1 ADACATNCIKIIY
14 RHLACTTREKLDR
27 ITVAP
32 NICLGQ
38 LTIRK
43 MRITV
48 GSVLKL
54 LAKGIML
61 H

>member
-1 ADACATNCIKIIY
+1 MY
-14 RHLACTTREKLDR
+14 SHLACPPVREKLDR